1 MIKAENKGVFQMKK
15 ILFTASECVPFIK
28 TGGLADVIGSLPGVI
43 DREKFEVRVMIP
55 AYTIIPEQYRSRMKT
70 VCCFMSYFNGRD
82 RYVGVKE
89 LVKDGIIYDFID
101 NEEYF
106 GGGYPYTDYYY
117 DIEKFCFFCKA
128 VLSVLPSLGF
138 RPDIIHCNDWH
149 TGLIPVYLKTE
160 FAGDPFYQGI
170 RSIMTVHNLK
180 FQGLF
185 NAKDMSR
192 ISGLPMELFTI
203 DKLLTYDDGNMLKGG
218 LVYADVITTVSETYA
233 EEIKTPEYGEGLDGI
248 FRAREKEFCG
258 IVNGIDDVVF
268 DPAADNLIPHRY
280 NRRSMLTGKTKN
292 KLALQRQLGLEE
304 NDSVMMFGI
313 VSRLTE
319 QKGMELISLN
329 LITGQETEPVIWRA
343 PIVSQLVQQ
352 FWSEVIWGDLDY
364 LLVDMPPGTGDV
376 PLTVFQSLPVE
387 GVIVVTSPQSLVNM
401 IVKKAYNM
409 AKLMNI
415 PVLGIVENMSYVIC
429 PDCGKK
435 IYAFGEGKS
444 EKTAEELGLP
454 LLAQIPVNPE
464 TATLVDK
471 GEVEKVSTE
480 PIEIALKKIEEIL
493 G

>member
-1 MIKAENKGVFQMKK
+1 MKK

-28 TGGLADVIGSLPGVI
+28 TGGLADVIGSLPAVL

-55 AYTIIPEQYRSRMKT
+55 AYVIIPEQYRSEMKT
-70 VCCFMSYFNGRD
+70 VCYFQSFFNGRD

-89 LVKDGIIYDFID
+89 LVRDGVIYDFID

-106 GGGYPYTDYYY
+106 GGSYPYTDYYY

-170 RSIMTVHNLK
+170 KSIITVHNLK

-218 LVYADVITTVSETYA
+218 LVYADKITTVSETYA

-248 FRAREKEFCG
+248 FRARWHEFRG

-268 DPAADNLIPHRY
+268 DPAADELIPHRY
-280 NRRSMLTGKTKN
+280 TRRTMLTGKTKN
-292 KLALQRQLGLEE
+292 KLALQHRLGLEE
-304 NDSVMMFGI
+304 DDSVMMLGI

-319 QKGMELISLN
+319 QKGMELISRVLPELMASRVQLVVLGTGEAHYEN
-329 LITGQETEPVIWRA
+329 VFRSAAQAYPGRLSANFTYSEEISHQIYAATDAFLMPSRFEPCGLSQLIALRYGSL
-343 PIVSQLVQQ
+343 PIVRETGGLKDTVIPYNQ
-352 FWSEVIWGDLDY
+352 FTGE
-364 LLVDMPPGTGDV
+364 GTGFSFLFYDSAV
-376 PLTVFQSLPVE
+376 LLDILRYALKTYYE
-387 GVIVVTSPQSLVNM
+387 NRKG
-401 IVKKAYNM
+401 Y
-409 AKLMNI
+409 AKLQRRAMEQDFSWEASAKVYEEMYFEMI
-415 PVLGIVENMSYVIC
+415 
-429 PDCGKK
+429 
-435 IYAFGEGKS
+435 GE
-444 EKTAEELGLP
+444 
-454 LLAQIPVNPE
+454 
-464 TATLVDK
+464 
-471 GEVEKVSTE
+471 
-480 PIEIALKKIEEIL
+480 
-493 G
+493 